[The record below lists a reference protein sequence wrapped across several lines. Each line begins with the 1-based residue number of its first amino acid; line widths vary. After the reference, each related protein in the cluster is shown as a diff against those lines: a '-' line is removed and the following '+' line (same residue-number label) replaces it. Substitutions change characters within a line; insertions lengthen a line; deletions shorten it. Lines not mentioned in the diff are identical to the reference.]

1 MSAGT
6 INHSVGHPAVSRPGD
21 EPVAGS
27 PSADVAVL
35 LVDDDREASYA
46 LWALLHWQPGIRV
59 CATAES
65 AADALTMA
73 SRLKPDVCLVS
84 AAIEHGEGLW
94 LAHRIT
100 ELRRPPRVIIHTEDP
115 GCELP
120 ASAMFARAS
129 AVVWRY
135 GDPDHL
141 VSTIKAAAAGGHE
154 LPTVTADAIG
164 ELIDL
169 LEDCDRPIASM
180 LLLQIAPD
188 EIARTLGISARKLR
202 ARRREIVKRLE
213 LRDRHDQPIRAA
225 CNKERG
231 ERHRQPN
238 GGGALEGC
246 RATRRPDSL

>member
-1 MSAGT
+1 MSAST
-6 INHSVGHPAVSRPGD
+6 NYHSVGHSAVSGPGG

-27 PSADVAVL
+27 PSAEVAVL

-46 LWALLHWQPGIRV
+46 VWALLHWEPGIRV

-65 AADALTMA
+65 AADALTLA
-73 SRLKPDVCLVS
+73 SRLQPDVCLVS
-84 AAIEHGEGLW
+84 AAMEQGEGLW

-100 ELRRPPRVIIHTEDP
+100 ELRQPPRVIIQTEDP
-115 GCELP
+115 GCELR

-154 LPTVTADAIG
+154 PPTLTADAIG

-169 LEDCDRPIASM
+169 LEDCDRAIASM

-188 EIARTLGISARKLR
+188 EIARTLCISARELR

-213 LRDRHDQPIRAA
+213 LKDRHVQPIRSGMEPTGEAQGTDSPTAA
-225 CNKERG
+225 VPVRG
-231 ERHRQPN
+231 
-238 GGGALEGC
+238 A
-246 RATRRPDSL
+246 A